1 MERVC
6 TNDPNRIL
14 RRAGALLGA
23 VLVLACSTPV
33 EPPPPERVVGEVE
46 EYVIGVPDL
55 LHITVWKQEQLSV
68 DAVVRTDGKISMP
81 LLQDIQAEGLTPDE
95 LRATIEEQR
104 AEYSVA
110 PNVNVMV
117 KEMRSNVVSVIGG
130 GVARSGLVPLQRN
143 TRVIDA
149 IATMGGFTTFAK
161 KGDIR
166 VLRDVEGRQVQYG
179 FDYDAFIKGRA
190 PDSNMLLE
198 PGDTVVVPD

>member
-23 VLVLACSTPV
+23 VLALACSTPV

-95 LRATIEEQR
+95 LRATIEEQL
-104 AEYSVA
+104 AEYIVA